1 MSKEHCEEQKNS
13 NQLVELKTYVLHESI
28 PLTSNSKAP
37 KC

>member
-13 NQLVELKTYVLHESI
+13 NQLVELKTYMLHEST
-28 PLTSNSKAP
+28 PLTCDSKAP